1 MLLYWLTSGDYTVGV
16 IMWTDTGQTYI
27 SIILALI
34 LQDGFPGLDMILLI
48 FMTKGSPREVFRS
61 Q

>member
-1 MLLYWLTSGDYTVGV
+1 MLLYWLASGDYTVGV
-16 IMWTDTGQTYI
+16 IVWTDTGQTYI

-34 LQDGFPGLDMILLI
+34 LRDGFPGLDMILLI
-48 FMTKGSPREVFRS
+48 FMAEGSPKEVFRS